1 MKFTAIGRT
10 LGDETT
16 HTRVTDYK
24 AKTVVEFVNEV
35 LERRREWGEIAVQ
48 GLGCVEY
55 RHGELLDTIP
65 DAWQYRGIGSVSACG
80 GWSRM
85 DYHIIAGEL

>member
-1 MKFTAIGRT
+1 MKFTATGRT
-10 LGDETT
+10 FGDETT
-16 HTRVTDYK
+16 PYSVTDYK
-24 AKTVVEFVNEV
+24 ARTVVEFVNEV

-55 RHGELLDTIP
+55 RYGELLNPVP
-65 DAWQYRGIGSVSACG
+65 DAWQYRVIGSVGACG